1 MKEPIFVVSFWKLW
15 NMRQSN
21 IKRFA
26 VLFVML
32 VLLQEPHAKLTVKLE
47 KDGYERSEEETETKE
62 TETSEVREKSMYLV
76 IKKIS
81 RSLNMKVIKQQQQ
94 IDIKIW

>member
-1 MKEPIFVVSFWKLW
+1 
-15 NMRQSN
+15 MRQSN

-32 VLLQEPHAKLTVKLE
+32 VLLQEPQAKLTVKLE

-94 IDIKIW
+94 IDIKI

>member
-1 MKEPIFVVSFWKLW
+1 
-15 NMRQSN
+15 MRQSN

-32 VLLQEPHAKLTVKLE
+32 VLLQEPHAKLTAKLE

-94 IDIKIW
+94 IDIKI